1 MGDRGLHE
9 EDPVHQVELLP
20 EGDLQNIRLE
30 PEQEEKDELAGA
42 GESPPSEA
50 WLAKAGGQP
59 GAEHTQAML
68 GSRLEFQTKVCEDF
82 TITEQD
88 PTR

>member
-1 MGDRGLHE
+1 MGHGGLHE
-9 EDPVHQVELLP
+9 EDLVHQVELLP
-20 EGDLQNIRLE
+20 EGDLQNISLE
-30 PEQEEKDELAGA
+30 AEQEEEDELAGA
-42 GESPPSEA
+42 GEPPPGEA
-50 WLAKAGGQP
+50 WLTGAGGQP
-59 GAEHTQAML
+59 GAEHTQPML